1 MTDAALPIL
10 SPTAQ
15 IPTAVRNGG
24 EQRMKDFRSEL
35 SFEKSLIVEM
45 TKQLTK
51 TTKLSDDDEE
61 TQDAATKSYRDQL
74 PTILA
79 DALVSTGG
87 IGIASTLDAS
97 LHQEPKA
104 GRPSRP

>member
-24 EQRMKDFRSEL
+24 ETRMKDFRSEL

-45 TKQLTK
+45 TKQLAK
-51 TTKLSDDDEE
+51 TTKLSDDEE

-79 DALVSTGG
+79 DALISGGG
-87 IGIASTLDAS
+87 IGIAATLDAS
-97 LHQEPKA
+97 LHQEA
-104 GRPSRP
+104 SA

>member
-45 TKQLTK
+45 TKQLAK
-51 TTKLSDDDEE
+51 TTKLSEDEE

-79 DALVSTGG
+79 DALISGGG
-87 IGIASTLDAS
+87 IGIAATLDAS
-97 LHQEPKA
+97 LHQEA
-104 GRPSRP
+104 SA